1 MSEVGGWVAVLM
13 VDVGVLVEDSVLGV
27 GTGEVSDDS
36 RDDDLAVRT
45 VGSSDVVAVT
55 AVEIFSAWVSFVSGV
70 GV

>member
-1 MSEVGGWVAVLM
+1 MLM

-36 RDDDLAVRT
+36 RDDELAVGT

-55 AVEIFSAWVSFVSGV
+55 VVEIFSA
-70 GV
+70 